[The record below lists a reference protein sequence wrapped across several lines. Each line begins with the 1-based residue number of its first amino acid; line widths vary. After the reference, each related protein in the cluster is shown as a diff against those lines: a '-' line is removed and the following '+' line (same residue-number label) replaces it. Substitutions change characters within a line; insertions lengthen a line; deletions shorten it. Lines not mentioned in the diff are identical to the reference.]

1 VIGMESAQATSK
13 AAVAGRRILGYLLL
27 ALLLPAVLLS
37 GQVVVLC
44 EDVNRWLGAGV
55 GVQR

>member
-1 VIGMESAQATSK
+1 VTTIPLRT
-13 AAVAGRRILGYLLL
+13 RLLRILGYLLL

-37 GQVVVLC
+37 GLVVVLC

-55 GVQR
+55 GVRR

>member
-1 VIGMESAQATSK
+1 VHGGLLDVTTIPLRT
-13 AAVAGRRILGYLLL
+13 RLLRILGYLLL

-37 GQVVVLC
+37 GLVVVLC